1 MAKLKKGGLG
11 KGLDALF
18 VDNETSDSG
27 EVTLRLSEIE
37 PNRDQ
42 PRKEFSEESLSELA
56 DSIRLHGVIQPL
68 LVRRLPSGNYQL
80 VAGERRWRASRMAGL
95 TEVPV
100 VIRDLDDV
108 EAMEIALI
116 ENLQRQDLNPIE
128 EAMGY
133 RQLME
138 KYGMTQEQVAQRVG
152 KSRPAVANALRLLNL
167 PQEVLEMVRDG
178 QVTSGHARALL
189 PLAEEPETVIEIAR
203 RIGTGRY
210 SVRDVEKLCKAR
222 QEAAKQPK
230 AEPVPEPAAWGA
242 GSFYREVQLALE
254 QELGRKVVVT
264 AGKEG
269 GTLSI
274 QFVNEDDLRD
284 LANKLSR

>member
-11 KGLDALF
+11 KGLAALF

-37 PNRDQ
+37 PNREQ

-68 LVRRLPSGNYQL
+68 LVRRLPSGSYQL

-133 RQLME
+133 RQLMD
-138 KYGMTQEQVAQRVG
+138 KYSMTQEQVAQRVG

-167 PQEVLEMVRDG
+167 PEEVVEMVREG

-203 RIGTGRY
+203 KIRTGRY
-210 SVRDVEKLCKAR
+210 SVRDVEKLCKTR

-230 AEPVPEPAAWGA
+230 EADASAPVWG
-242 GSFYREVQLALE
+242 GSSFCREVQLALE
-254 QELGRKVVVT
+254 QELGRKVTVT
-264 AGKEG
+264 PGKEG
-269 GTLSI
+269 GVLSI
-274 QFVNEDDLRD
+274 QFLNEEDLRD